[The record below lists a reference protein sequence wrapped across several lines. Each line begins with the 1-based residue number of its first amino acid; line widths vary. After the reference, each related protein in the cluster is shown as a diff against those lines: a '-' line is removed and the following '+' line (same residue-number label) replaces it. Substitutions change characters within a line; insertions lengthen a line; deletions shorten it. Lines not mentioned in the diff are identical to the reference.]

1 MNRTDVLVERDAALL
16 SDTLKVRFFPL
27 VIERAEGCRIWD
39 ISGREYLDFMAGW
52 AVANTGYG
60 NPEIKKAVFDQLDK
74 VSFATLT
81 AFMSEASIELADQL
95 LKVVPGRGERKVW
108 FGLSGSDASDAVAK
122 LVPLAQ
128 KRPRMV
134 SYIGGYHGQTGGSA
148 ALSGHTAQSR
158 VMSGNVVKVPY
169 PNPYRCPLGHE
180 DPATCGKAC
189 LSYVED
195 YVFRTIC
202 PPEDVAGLIVEAVQS
217 DGGDIVPP
225 DGYLQGVQ
233 ALCRKHGILFILDEV
248 KIGFGRTGKM
258 WGFEH
263 SGLEPDVV
271 VLGKAMGSGFSPISA
286 VVAPAEVL
294 DLAPA
299 INMYTTAGSPAAATA
314 GLATLKYIQS
324 HDLIGNARLI
334 GDRLLAGFKE
344 LQKHHPLI
352 GDARGRGMI
361 LGIELV
367 KDRKTKEPAAKEA
380 AKVAYRAFE
389 LGLIVF
395 YGGIYSNVLEITPP
409 LTMTPQEADQ
419 GIAILDQALRDVE
432 SGSFPDEKLGR
443 YAGW

>member
-1 MNRTDVLVERDAALL
+1 MNRTDLLVERDAALL
-16 SDTLKVRFFPL
+16 SETLKVRFFPL
-27 VIERAEGCRIWD
+27 VIERAKGCHIWD
-39 ISGREYLDFMAGW
+39 ITGREYLDFMAGW
-52 AVANTGYG
+52 AVAITGYG
-60 NPEIKKAVFDQLDK
+60 NPEIKKAVFDQLEK
-74 VSFATLT
+74 ISFATLT

-95 LKVVPGRGERKVW
+95 LKAVPGRGARKVW

-122 LVPLAQ
+122 LVPIAQ

-180 DPATCGKAC
+180 DPATCWKAC
-189 LSYVED
+189 LSYLED

-202 PPEDVAGLIVEAVQS
+202 PPQDVAGLIVEAVQS

-286 VVAPAEVL
+286 VVAPASVL
-294 DLAPA
+294 DVAPA
-299 INMYTTAGSPAAATA
+299 INMYTTAGNPAAATA
-314 GLATLKYIQS
+314 GLATLKYIQD
-324 HDLIGNARLI
+324 HDLAGNARVI

-344 LQKHHPLI
+344 LQKRHPLI
-352 GDARGRGMI
+352 GDARGSGMI
-361 LGIELV
+361 LGVELV
-367 KDRKTKEPAAKEA
+367 KDRKTKEPAAKDA

-389 LGLIVF
+389 LGLIIF

-409 LTMTPQEADQ
+409 LTMTPDEADQ

>member
-1 MNRTDVLVERDAALL
+1 MSRTDLLVQRDADLL
-16 SDTLKVRFFPL
+16 SETLKVRFFPL
-27 VIERAEGCRIWD
+27 VIDRAKGCRIWD
-39 ISGREYLDFMAGW
+39 IAGREYLDFMASW

-60 NPEIKKAVFDQLDK
+60 NPDIKKAVFDQLDK
-74 VSFATLT
+74 ISFATLT

-95 LKVVPGRGERKVW
+95 LKVVPGRGARKVW
-108 FGLSGSDASDAVAK
+108 FGLGGSDASDAVAK
-122 LVPLAQ
+122 LVPMAQ

-169 PNPYRCPLGHE
+169 PNPYRCPLGHD

-189 LSYVED
+189 LSYLED

-202 PPEDVAGLIVEAVQS
+202 PPEDVAGLIIEAVQS

-233 ALCRKHGILFILDEV
+233 ALCRRHGILFIVDEV

-286 VVAPAEVL
+286 VVAPASVL
-294 DLAPA
+294 DVAPA
-299 INMYTTAGSPAAATA
+299 INMYTTAGNPAAATA
-314 GLATLKYIQS
+314 GLATLKFIQDN
-324 HDLIGNARLI
+324 DLVGNARVI

-344 LQKHHPLI
+344 LQKRHPLI
-352 GDARGRGMI
+352 GDARGSGMI
-361 LGIELV
+361 LGVELV
-367 KDRKTKEPAAKEA
+367 KDRATKEPAAKEA

-389 LGLIVF
+389 LGLIIF

-409 LTMTPQEADQ
+409 LTMTPEEADQ
-419 GIAILDQALRDVE
+419 GIAILDEALRDVE